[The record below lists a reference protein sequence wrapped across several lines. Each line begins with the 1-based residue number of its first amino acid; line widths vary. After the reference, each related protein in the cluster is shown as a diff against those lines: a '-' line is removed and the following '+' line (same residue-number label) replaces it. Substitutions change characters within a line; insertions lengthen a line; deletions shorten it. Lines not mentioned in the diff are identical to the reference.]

1 MFTRHQAALRAEQSN
16 KMAGI
21 KINEIQDSQSN
32 IK

>member
-1 MFTRHQAALRAEQSN
+1 MFTQDQAALRAEQSN

-21 KINEIQDSQSN
+21 KINDIQDSQTN